1 VTSTTKRVFKKGGQK
16 ILHEIRQ
23 ERDVSETKRSERGK
37 KKVTE
42 NGRIKIKGKSAN
54 DGAEKDMPT
63 TLMC

>member
-1 VTSTTKRVFKKGGQK
+1 
-16 ILHEIRQ
+16 
-23 ERDVSETKRSERGK
+23 VSETKRSERGK